1 MSKPTGMRIAV
12 AVIVNTAITAPITV
26 EEAPKVIR

>member
-12 AVIVNTAITAPITV
+12 AVIVKTAITAPITV